1 MDLAVKVKA
10 LADQCAN
17 LGSFCVCDPRGDA
30 YLISGVTDDA
40 EQNRPGEWLSNWGGV
55 LKATDTF
62 RERKETP
69 RGGFQ

>member
-40 EQNRPGEWLSNWGGV
+40 E
-55 LKATDTF
+55 
-62 RERKETP
+62 
-69 RGGFQ
+69 